1 MQGGHELYD
10 LNSGRVITR
19 ARVTQIPIM
28 DVVIKAIERIAEDQ
42 GFKSLK
48 FKNCKGAILHDA
60 DWIAGVDYDENIQ
73 QEDDYDEDY
82 DENNNDDPDE
92 DIDDDQYD

>member
-1 MQGGHELYD
+1 L
-10 LNSGRVITR
+10 RTR
-19 ARVTQIPIM
+19 QSR
-28 DVVIKAIERIAEDQ
+28 KAFERIAEDQ

-48 FKNCKGAILHDA
+48 FKNCKGAIFHDA

-82 DENNNDDPDE
+82 DENDKDDPDE
-92 DIDDDQYD
+92 DIATISTIKLTKMN